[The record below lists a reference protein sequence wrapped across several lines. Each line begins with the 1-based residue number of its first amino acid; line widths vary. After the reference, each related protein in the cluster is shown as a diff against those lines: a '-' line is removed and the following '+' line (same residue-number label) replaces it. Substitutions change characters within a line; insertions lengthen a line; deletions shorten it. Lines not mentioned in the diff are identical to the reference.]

1 MKKKQQKLL
10 IIIAVIL
17 IVLLIIVFGI
27 KKEESVEEFMPE
39 EIQSM
44 DLKNMPT
51 ALEVDI
57 KEIDEPVEV
66 VSGGSLVDNKGAVVT
81 DEGSPTQASDIIP
94 NSPQAPQ
101 QSEAL
106 TLEEVPES
114 GIQISLS
121 SETGFNP
128 RQFKVKPGQVVTI
141 VLTAIDN
148 QEHTFRFKDSSLR
161 AVAISVGGGETRAIT
176 FNAPNSMGVYD
187 FMCGKPDHR
196 DKEKGQMIVV
206 EE

>member
-17 IVLLIIVFGI
+17 ILLIIIFGI
-27 KKEESVEEFMPE
+27 KKEETVEEFMPE

-44 DLKNMPT
+44 DLKDMQAVPE
-51 ALEVDI
+51 LEV
-57 KEIDEPVEV
+57 KKIDEPIEV
-66 VSGGSLVDNKGAVVT
+66 VSGGSLVDNKGVVVT

-94 NSPQAPQ
+94 SSPQAPQ

-106 TLEEVPES
+106 TLDEVPES

-141 VLTAIDN
+141 VLTAIDT
-148 QEHTFRFKDSSLR
+148 QEHTLRFKDSSLR
-161 AVAISVGGGETRAIT
+161 AIAVSVGGGETRAIT
-176 FNAPNSMGVYD
+176 FNAPNNMGVYD

-196 DKEKGQMIVV
+196 DSEKGQMIVV
-206 EE
+206 QE